1 MKNSLNRFSSRVENY
16 VKYRPHYPVELIS
29 FLKGKKILTSK
40 SVIADIGS
48 GTGISSELFLKNGN
62 VVFGVEPNM
71 EMRKA
76 AEKSLA
82 VFSNFKSV
90 DGTAE
95 ETTLENQMVDIIV
108 TGQAFHW
115 FDLEKCKIEFKRI
128 LNPKGT
134 VVLIWNDRRT
144 QSTPFLIG
152 YENLLQTFGT
162 DYREVDHKNI
172 DEKVFNNFFG
182 EGNFKLKS
190 FENFQ
195 HYDYNSLEGR
205 LLSSSYVPS
214 EGHHNYQPMINALK
228 ELFIHYQHDNTV
240 TIEYD
245 TIVYHGKLI

>member
-108 TGQAFHW
+108 AGQAFHW

-182 EGNFKLKS
+182 EGNFKSKT

-195 HYDYNSLEGR
+195 HYDYDSLEGR
-205 LLSSSYVPS
+205 LLSSSYVPN

-245 TIVYHGKLI
+245 TIVYYGKLI